1 MRPNRNLENKMK
13 QSPQLNVLSR
23 HFRMLAVAGLFASSG
38 LALGA
43 GWAVSLSGAQQ
54 APPNTSSAKGSGEI
68 SVAPDGAVSGSITV
82 TGMSPIAA
90 HIHDGA
96 PGKNGPVIVKLD
108 RTDTGFTVP
117 GGARLSAEQVANF
130 KAGNTYINV
139 HSEAFPPGEI
149 RGQLT
154 PPAMSAPRPSSAY

>member
-1 MRPNRNLENKMK
+1 MK
-13 QSPQLNVLSR
+13 QSPQFNTRLR
-23 HFRMLAVAGLFASSG
+23 HFLALTLAGLLATSG
-38 LALGA
+38 SAFGA
-43 GWAVSLSGAQQ
+43 GWAVNLSGAQEV
-54 APPNTSSAKGSGEI
+54 PPNTSSAKGSGEI
-68 SVAPDGAVSGSITV
+68 SLAPDGVVSGSVTV
-82 TGMSPIAA
+82 TGMTSTAA

-108 RTDTGFTVP
+108 KTDTGFAVP
-117 GGARLSAEQVANF
+117 GGAKLSAEQVTNF

-154 PPAMSAPRPSSAY
+154 PPAMSAPRSSSPY

>member
-1 MRPNRNLENKMK
+1 MK
-13 QSPQLNVLSR
+13 PLPQFNILSR
-23 HFRMLAVAGLFASSG
+23 HFLMLTAAGLLASSG
-38 LALGA
+38 LAFGA
-43 GWAVSLSGAQQ
+43 GWTVNLSGTQEV
-54 APPNTSSAKGSGEI
+54 PPNTSSAKGSGEI

-82 TGMSPIAA
+82 TGMTPTAA

-108 RTDTGFTVP
+108 KTDTGFAVP
-117 GGARLSAEQVANF
+117 GGAKLSADQLTNF

-154 PPAMSAPRPSSAY
+154 PPTTSAPRSSSAY